1 MEPNRISDANTLV
14 FEKKLLGVILF
25 AWENSAISS
34 FLVLVLG
41 IIEVSRTTL
50 ASQI

>member
-1 MEPNRISDANTLV
+1 MELNRISDANTLL

-25 AWENSAISS
+25 AWESSPISS
-34 FLVLVLG
+34 CLVLVLG
-41 IIEVSRTTL
+41 IIEVPRTTL